1 MVNCGRDLGKKGACC
16 CIVEGATRPALPPVL
31 GLSCLLA
38 AAMVLSSCLRG
49 GKHESVYSPQEE
61 GSGSL
66 LQTTQ
71 RAYWSFDSDPVSGLP
86 QGAKVFDGSW
96 AVRDAPGA
104 PSPPNALCQT
114 ADATFPAMTLSDGV
128 YSDGVISARFKLIS
142 GKEDRAAGII
152 FRIQD
157 KDNYYILRANAL
169 ENNVNIYRYFKG
181 RRQTMEEGEAKV
193 ATGQWH
199 ELRVEASGNHIRGFL
214 DGRLVVQADDD
225 TFGAGKIGLWTK
237 ADSVSCF
244 DNVELGTP

>member
-1 MVNCGRDLGKKGACC
+1 MDKNGARC
-16 CIVEGATRPALPPVL
+16 CIVEGTTSAALPLAL

-38 AAMVLSSCLRG
+38 AAMMLSSCVKG
-49 GKHESVYSPQEE
+49 GKQESIYSPQGE
-61 GSGSL
+61 GAVSL
-66 LQTTQ
+66 PQTTQ
-71 RAYWSFDSDPVSGLP
+71 RAHWSFDSDPVNGLP
-86 QGAKVFDGSW
+86 EGTKVFDGSW
-96 AVRDAPGA
+96 AVRYEPDA

-128 YSDGVISARFKLIS
+128 YSDVVVSAHFKSIS

-152 FRIQD
+152 FRVQD

-169 ENNVNIYRYFKG
+169 ENNVNIYKYLKG

-193 ATGQWH
+193 ATGQWQ
-199 ELRVEASGNHIRGFL
+199 ELRVEAIGNHIRGFL
-214 DGRLVVQADDD
+214 DGRLVVQADDH